1 MMKGKTKVAVV
12 SVILVAAF
20 GYLVFLGM
28 QEGSMYYLDVGE
40 FFERFE
46 EVGSNE
52 ARVNGKVI
60 SDSVSFEMSTQMLS
74 FMLKDVKG
82 AQTINVQ
89 YKGPPPDLLKEDGVT
104 VVVEGAYNSEEQK
117 FIATTLL
124 VKCPSK
130 YEKKDKRT

>member
-46 EVGSNE
+46 EIGSNE

-89 YKGPPPDLLKEDGVT
+89 YNGPPPDLLKEDGVT